1 MPRLATPAYGAGP
14 TSDGLPSTYLPE
26 AKYLHHTKPTCHMDT
41 LSFALAKMQSR
52 RVIRP
57 HCSGG
62 IRDGIFI
69 PGLGYAQTVTEPTR
83 TNLTTA
89 PQEICE
95 IRVPL
100 LNISFG
106 AFRPEGGTNV
116 CFISLPGKTVCE
128 RARPSTSV
136 CNRIARNDL
145 FAHSHSRA
153 RARGLSITSLCR
165 FC

>member
-1 MPRLATPAYGAGP
+1 
-14 TSDGLPSTYLPE
+14 
-26 AKYLHHTKPTCHMDT
+26 MDI

-100 LNISFG
+100 LNISFD
-106 AFRPEGGTNV
+106 AFRLGGRNERV
-116 CFISLPGKTVCE
+116 LHFLARKDCV
-128 RARPSTSV
+128 RARAPV
-136 CNRIARNDL
+136 DQCLPRIARNDL
-145 FAHSHSRA
+145 FAHSHSRE
-153 RARGLSITSLCR
+153 RARGLSITSLCLFVR
-165 FC
+165 HSPFSVYKF